1 MTVTV
6 LARFLITFL
15 GTSAAGATH
24 TTVAYLGIQ
33 DVINHILGIDEQ
45 AFAFFQQIT
54 HSSIQVS

>member
-6 LARFLITFL
+6 LARFPITFL
-15 GTSAAGATH
+15 GISTAGATH

-33 DVINHILGIDEQ
+33 NIISDILGIDEQ

-54 HSSIQVS
+54 RSSSQVS